1 MAAEQPEPLALWI
14 GRGAGGMRLVLE
26 YGLKLPTTVVT
37 IVNDFEFRTVLCG
50 DCVVKQGWDTIV
62 QIPDSE

>member
-37 IVNDFEFRTVLCG
+37 IVKNFKVRGTVVNL
-50 DCVVKQGWDTIV
+50 
-62 QIPDSE
+62 PRAYSASRFS